1 MTFEK
6 QQCSKCFKVNFCI
19 LHYTKNQGDWY
30 CNNCYSWVLEDAD
43 HKDKVL
49 EIMINCGI
57 EDLEIGS
64 NL

>member
-6 QQCSKCFKVNFCI
+6 QQCEQCKKVSFCV
-19 LHYTKNQGDWY
+19 LHYKPGMEGFWY
-30 CNNCYSWVLEDAD
+30 CEKCYSWVIEDAD

-57 EDLEIGS
+57 EDLEKC
-64 NL
+64 